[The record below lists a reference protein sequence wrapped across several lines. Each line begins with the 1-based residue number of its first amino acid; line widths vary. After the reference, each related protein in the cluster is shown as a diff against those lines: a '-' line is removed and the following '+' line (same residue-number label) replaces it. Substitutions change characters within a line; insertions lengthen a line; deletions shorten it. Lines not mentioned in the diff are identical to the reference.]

1 VGSRIGLPGRTGP
14 CRKILTRSRSTLL
27 PVRYIK
33 QYIIDMPLSVV
44 VSDTR
49 RDIEA
54 LSDRSRD
61 AGKIERARFVSH
73 NALVI
78 AGTRIPVA
86 TIKQF
91 SEDGYSVEQILKEY
105 PTLTE
110 EDVKA
115 AIKHKGDGMAA

>member
-1 VGSRIGLPGRTGP
+1 VLSKKVIFVERDTEKYREIVSR
-14 CRKILTRSRSTLL
+14 
-27 PVRYIK
+27 

-44 VSDTR
+44 ISDTR

-54 LSDRSRD
+54 LSDRSHA
-61 AGKIERARFVSH
+61 AGKIEKARFVSH

-78 AGTRIPVA
+78 AGTCIPVA

-91 SEDGYSVEQILKEY
+91 AEDGYSVEQILKEY

-110 EDVKA
+110 QDVRA
-115 AIKHKGDGMAA
+115 AIKHKDDGMAA

>member
-1 VGSRIGLPGRTGP
+1 MS
-14 CRKILTRSRSTLL
+14 
-27 PVRYIK
+27 K
-33 QYIIDMPLSVV
+33 QYVIDMPLSVV
-44 VSDTR
+44 ISDTR

-54 LSDRSRD
+54 LSDRSQET
-61 AGKIERARFVSH
+61 GKIEKAQFVSH

-78 AGTRIPVA
+78 AGTRISVA

-91 SEDGYSVEQILKEY
+91 AEGMSVEQILKEY

-115 AIKHKGDGMAA
+115 AIKYKGDGMAA